1 MPHVWPSDT
10 DFALWELDVLDR
22 DCPACGRMMHIC
34 DHRYRHFF
42 GSSVPK
48 CEAEG
53 FLGVWANSLPGL
65 SCRFDSQTVSGDGIV
80 IHPLG
85 PDRTRTVAS
94 VTIDI
99 VLSPG
104 VEVT

>member
-1 MPHVWPSDT
+1 MPPPSVD
-10 DFALWELDVLDR
+10 LLDR
-22 DCPACGRMMHIC
+22 RLEPHLD
-34 DHRYRHFF
+34 

-99 VLSPG
+99 DLPPG
-104 VEVT
+104 VEVTGYV